1 MSWKDKQCSIPV
13 NEVISGNSLWG
24 EEGVGEGDGEKIST
38 FQNKTPYSLETLECN
53 HKKFGAHPET

>member
-1 MSWKDKQCSIPV
+1 M
-13 NEVISGNSLWG
+13 GRG
-24 EEGVGEGDGEKIST
+24 GRGRGGGEKIST